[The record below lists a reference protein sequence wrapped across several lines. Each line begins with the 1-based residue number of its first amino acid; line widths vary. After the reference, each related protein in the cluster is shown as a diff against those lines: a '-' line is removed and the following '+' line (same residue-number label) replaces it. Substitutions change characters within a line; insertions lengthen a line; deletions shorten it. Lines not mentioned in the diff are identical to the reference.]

1 MIRRPPRSTLF
12 PYTTL
17 FRSTPVS
24 VNGSRSNTTNYVLD
38 GANNNDHYTNAPNPM
53 PNPDALQ
60 EFSVQTN
67 NFSAEFGRNS
77 GAVVNAITKSGTNE
91 LHGSSFEFVRNNA
104 LNATNFFSPIVNG
117 KKQSDGLKRN

>member
-67 NFSAEFGRNS
+67 NFSAEFGRNA
-77 GAVVNAITKSGTNE
+77 GAVVDRKSTRLN
-91 LHGSSFEFVRNNA
+91 SSHLVMSYAVFC
-104 LNATNFFSPIVNG
+104 L
-117 KKQSDGLKRN
+117 Q